1 MKDSKKTS
9 FRCNAGVESFFSVK
23 MLFYK
28 IKQNKRTLAD
38 LNRRVEFV
46 VKLLFMESL
55 ITGWGMCGKMVGKR
69 FSFSMIF
76 PYIIHAVINDGIAA
90 YP

>member
-28 IKQNKRTLAD
+28 IKQNKRILAD

-46 VKLLFMESL
+46 DKLLFMESL
-55 ITGWGMCGKMVGKR
+55 VTGWRMLWENSGKD
-69 FSFSMIF
+69 SYLF
-76 PYIIHAVINDGIAA
+76 P
-90 YP
+90 

>member
-1 MKDSKKTS
+1 MKDRKKTS

-28 IKQNKRTLAD
+28 IKQNKRILAD

-46 VKLLFMESL
+46 DKLLFMESL
-55 ITGWGMCGKMVGKR
+55 VTGWRMLWENSGKD
-69 FSFSMIF
+69 SYLF
-76 PYIIHAVINDGIAA
+76 P
-90 YP
+90 

>member
-1 MKDSKKTS
+1 MKDRKKTS
-9 FRCNAGVESFFSVK
+9 FRYSAGVESFFSVK

-28 IKQNKRTLAD
+28 IKQNKRILTD

-55 ITGWGMCGKMVGKR
+55 LTGWKMLWENGGKEV
-69 FSFSMIF
+69 FLFHDF
-76 PYIIHAVINDGIAA
+76 PIH
-90 YP
+90 YPRGYQ

>member
-1 MKDSKKTS
+1 
-9 FRCNAGVESFFSVK
+9 

-38 LNRRVEFV
+38 FNRRVEFV
-46 VKLLFMESL
+46 GKWLFMESL
-55 ITGWGMCGKMVGKR
+55 VTGWGMLWENGGKMVGKR

>member
-1 MKDSKKTS
+1 MRDREKTS
-9 FRCNAGVESFFSVK
+9 FWCNAGVESFFSVK

-55 ITGWGMCGKMVGKR
+55 LTGWKMLWENGGKDG
-69 FSFSMIF
+69 FSF
-76 PYIIHAVINDGIAA
+76 P
-90 YP
+90 

>member
-1 MKDSKKTS
+1 MKDRKKTS
-9 FRCNAGVESFFSVK
+9 FRYSAGVESFFSVK

-28 IKQNKRTLAD
+28 IKQNKRILAD

-46 VKLLFMESL
+46 DKLLFMESL
-55 ITGWGMCGKMVGKR
+55 VTGWRMLWER
-69 FSFSMIF
+69 FLSFSMIF